1 MSMENTYEK
10 LQKLMNSYVP
20 EFAYRKDGR
29 DPGSVLS
36 DLCAGMI
43 DESAKN
49 YEKVI
54 PKHQIQYLNMF
65 DSMIKEPV
73 SAARGYVQA
82 DVEPGEEKY
91 FEIAKERINKHIE
104 NIKR

>member
-1 MSMENTYEK
+1 MSMDNTYEK

-43 DESAKN
+43 E
-49 YEKVI
+49 E
-54 PKHQIQYLNMF
+54 
-65 DSMIKEPV
+65 
-73 SAARGYVQA
+73 RVQA
-82 DVEPGEEKY
+82 
-91 FEIAKERINKHIE
+91 
-104 NIKR
+104 

>member
-54 PKHQIQYLNMF
+54 
-65 DSMIKEPV
+65 
-73 SAARGYVQA
+73 VQ
-82 DVEPGEEKY
+82 ELLRLL
-91 FEIAKERINKHIE
+91 FHNFS
-104 NIKR
+104 

>member
-20 EFAYRKDGR
+20 EFAYQKDGR

-43 DESAKN
+43 EESTKS
-49 YEKVI
+49 YGRVI
-54 PKHQIQYLNMF
+54 RKHQIQYLNLF
-65 DSMIKEPV
+65 D
-73 SAARGYVQA
+73 
-82 DVEPGEEKY
+82 
-91 FEIAKERINKHIE
+91 
-104 NIKR
+104 